1 MIYAATFGV
10 NLAADLLKWCNFI
23 EMDFFF
29 FFFFKK
35 KFYYFLYF
43 FFF

>member
-29 FFFFKK
+29 FFFLKK
-35 KFYYFLYF
+35 KLLI
-43 FFF
+43 